1 MVKEG
6 GMGER
11 KEAVTIELLFHPLVN
26 FAYFQSGFEADNE
39 AYVCNWTIV
48 KKIKGKRRVK
58 KKTGLKLN
66 I

>member
-1 MVKEG
+1 MCSLIKIVYIGLLMVKEG

-39 AYVCNWTIV
+39 AYVCN
-48 KKIKGKRRVK
+48 
-58 KKTGLKLN
+58 
-66 I
+66 

>member
-39 AYVCNWTIV
+39 AYVCN
-48 KKIKGKRRVK
+48 
-58 KKTGLKLN
+58 
-66 I
+66 